1 MQFTSNS
8 HYLFPS
14 SSRLCAYTCV
24 LISAHAN
31 RSGINAQL
39 YRDMSKEKVA
49 ADAEKQSLIKQ
60 LRRAENLINLHQSK
74 QQHMQQ
80 LKRELNSAQE
90 EQRKLAIECAAMS
103 SDRDRALNKYI

>member
-1 MQFTSNS
+1 MRRRQK
-8 HYLFPS
+8 
-14 SSRLCAYTCV
+14 
-24 LISAHAN
+24 ISATIEK
-31 RSGINAQL
+31 S
-39 YRDMSKEKVA
+39 DM
-49 ADAEKQSLIKQ
+49 IKQ
-60 LRRAENLINLHQSK
+60 LHKNECSLIRYRSK